1 MNKLLIGDINT
12 SKTLYLEEDTTLIIE
27 KYKGYL
33 SIVAKNDIQVF
44 INVLFSDIRIKY
56 STVHNTRVYVFAI
69 DSSVS
74 FDIDLLKDDILFNYY
89 YSNINIKDNDYNIN
103 INHLGNNITSKI
115 TNHGINTTDSKLSYV
130 INTVVPKNYTR
141 INTNQ
146 YSKIITLKDNNS
158 NIKPNLLI
166 DNDDIEANH
175 SAYIG
180 RFKEDNIFY
189 LMTRGISR
197 DDATVLLVRSFLIGD
212 MDISFEEREIILKQI
227 NEYWR

>member
-146 YSKIITLKDNNS
+146 DSKIITLKDNNS